1 MHSIFIF
8 NIPLLLRN
16 RSFMTGFC
24 AKWWQ
29 SKYLRKT
36 KPVIM
41 TGLYT
46 NSLLNCLRK
55 LLILTLFFQNENYNC
70 LKYLF
75 LINRCGKPNKIIC
88 FILYPFNIYT
98 VLYLKIII
106 VGVFLFKNVCK
117 VFVIISLSLIGTDKQ
132 VLMTVYRG
140 NST

>member
-1 MHSIFIF
+1 MKEYMRISRTYYIRRGTQHCEVSKKMIQY
-8 NIPLLLRN
+8 IPLLLLN

-106 VGVFLFKNVCK
+106 VGVFLFKNECK
-117 VFVIISLSLIGTDKQ
+117 VFVI
-132 VLMTVYRG
+132 
-140 NST
+140 

>member
-1 MHSIFIF
+1 
-8 NIPLLLRN
+8 
-16 RSFMTGFC
+16 
-24 AKWWQ
+24 
-29 SKYLRKT
+29 
-36 KPVIM
+36 M

-106 VGVFLFKNVCK
+106 VGVFLFT
-117 VFVIISLSLIGTDKQ
+117 FVVSQPANAHWPSSYNIHSLQNANHRHLLLLWSSRSSQTSFQQLLISNGTE
-132 VLMTVYRG
+132 VT
-140 NST
+140 